1 MASWVQQ
8 CGAKT
13 SSQAVAL
20 AEGFLLSQAEDKKWE
35 EQQRMLAKAA
45 ADLPEAEKTLLDTK
59 QRPLF
64 RWIMQEG
71 DVGIISLGSE
81 MTLAVPSRTSTLGD
95 RMETVVAQSLDQ
107 GPVTLEEVAV
117 CFSKEEWAL
126 LDPGQRALHREVLEE
141 TSELLAWLGS
151 FKPREK

>member
-107 GPVTLEEVAV
+107 LILGPTQAESERLHSEGKYAHTALTLPPRT
-117 CFSKEEWAL
+117 KL
-126 LDPGQRALHREVLEE
+126 ILH
-141 TSELLAWLGS
+141 TD
-151 FKPREK
+151 EKD